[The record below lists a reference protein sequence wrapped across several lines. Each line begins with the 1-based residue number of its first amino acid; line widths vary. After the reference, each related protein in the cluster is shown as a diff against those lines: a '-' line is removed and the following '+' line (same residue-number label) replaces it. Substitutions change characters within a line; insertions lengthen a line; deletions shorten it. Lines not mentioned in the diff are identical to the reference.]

1 MNDLF
6 LEKSK
11 WPQDTIAII
20 PQILT
25 LFHSFKNKFNL
36 FSFILNSLFAFFNLK
51 TICYLLKEGNQA
63 KQSYKVLASQLRYFH
78 KSCLARKNE
87 RTF

>member
-1 MNDLF
+1 LNSLF

-20 PQILT
+20 PQILN

-36 FSFILNSLFAFFNLK
+36 LSFILNSLFAFFNLK
-51 TICYLLKEGNQA
+51 VIYYLLKEGNQA
-63 KQSYKVLASQLRYFH
+63 KQSYKVLASPLRYFD